1 MPPPKRKKERK
12 KEDRCEFRCSSRF
25 ATLIHNPVIC
35 LERGK
40 KDRIVTMTNE
50 TFTRSAL
57 TQVFRNV
64 NQVIMATVKPST

>member
-1 MPPPKRKKERK
+1 
-12 KEDRCEFRCSSRF
+12 
-25 ATLIHNPVIC
+25 
-35 LERGK
+35 
-40 KDRIVTMTNE
+40 MTNE